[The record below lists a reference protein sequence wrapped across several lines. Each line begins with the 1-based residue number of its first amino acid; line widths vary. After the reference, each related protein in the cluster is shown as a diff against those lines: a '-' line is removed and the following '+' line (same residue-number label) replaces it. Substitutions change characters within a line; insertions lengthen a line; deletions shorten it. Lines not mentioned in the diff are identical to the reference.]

1 MKTSPYFLLLLCLWL
16 IAARPVMA
24 EAELNQQIADRYEL
38 LLIKSPQAGVPFDR
52 VVEWYSTGGGGIEVL
67 QQRWKD
73 AAAKDA
79 GARSS
84 YLLLQG
90 LLAERRRDAEAAR
103 KAYQD
108 ALALGANPAQAGRLL
123 GALETT
129 EGHFDAAAI
138 AYEKALAVDELPSVD
153 RLDLMRSLALL
164 YQRSFHEDKA
174 LAVWRDALIRFPGDQ
189 YVLEESGEAFL
200 AAGDYAEARKA
211 FTAMRDAGASD
222 PFRRVAASLRL
233 ARTAEAEG
241 KLDEAV
247 SIYDHALE
255 ETSEGSWIQRDV
267 RNRIEELF
275 RRKNDLPGL
284 LAYYEKRTNAVP
296 GDYVSLVARAQVI
309 DELGRSGEGV
319 DLMRKAAQLAPD
331 NKELQLSLVR
341 WLRQTGNTDEAI
353 AEAEKLALA
362 RDAQDEVLIVLGDL
376 RWSVYEA
383 TKQEKSR
390 AEALAAWSRIAPADS
405 QDVAR
410 IARLADIL
418 QAHGLTDE
426 AMNQWRRIVT
436 LSPGSSDARQR
447 LAEIYLK
454 RNDKQAAEAI
464 VAGLVEGE
472 RTRPENYLS
481 LARIQEKFGWS
492 DMARATVRQGLERN
506 SSDYDLLSLS
516 WTLALKA
523 QDRDAVDALFPQ
535 VWSQAPNEFFAEDA
549 AKKYAVFLSEID
561 SDQPP
566 GRKVADRLARDPGN
580 PQDAVILLRLALSKQ
595 DEKAAAKAVEYLKAQ
610 GNALRA
616 ARAQADFAQAFGS
629 VDDQIA
635 SWEAVAVADPRMA
648 VDSLRTA
655 ARIQA
660 DNGKADAALAT
671 MKQLIEKSPADSS
684 LYAYYADIAAR
695 SGRIDAAVTEL
706 RKAVRYVEDA
716 TSLRLKLAEL
726 LQIQQRNDEAA
737 AVLEEAFVREDRD
750 ARRMEIFR
758 RQIEVASQAGRIDE
772 LIAKLKERQSK
783 EQGGAKYG
791 AYLAEI
797 YMAQGD
803 TLSARDELERS
814 LGRNPDN
821 ASAVSRLRDLAEQ
834 GGDQDDVLRLSARL
848 YELEPSTSN
857 RADYIE
863 RLFSAGETEKG
874 LEEFGK
880 ARESALKKPG
890 DWNSV
895 LLAMRRSG
903 LDAEADAFIGEVAAR
918 PESSIEQRW
927 EMANLRLQQRQ
938 FNQAKETMWQML
950 SQGNL
955 ADSLQAV
962 SQDTSANHMYGSS
975 GPWLRYAPFYALM
988 NGVQGSL
995 QQMFNTYRG
1004 RGMYRSYPMMY
1015 YPAAGGGS
1023 ASPVTP
1029 EQRVQVTALFT
1040 LQRLAIAEGQTE
1052 EFQAKLRD
1060 LLTKN
1065 NVPRSLQAIIYQ
1077 VTNDGDGLRSI
1088 VAAEA
1093 DDPGSDLSTARFLIE
1108 GSLAEHPDDK
1118 ERKARISE
1126 RLEKADPVFACGKVL
1141 ADTRKEFVGPG
1152 NTVAAEK
1159 REALKKRIQ
1168 EILQRP
1174 EVATSPQLQIQLV
1187 SLALTGKLFDTAIE
1201 ILDGMDQSGNL
1212 SADVLTQML
1221 MLRNTV
1227 LIQAIMADS
1236 PLAPDLFA
1244 RLLKDASSV
1253 QAKMSPVMFR
1263 SGMLLRGA
1271 RQPFLLIQ
1279 NSNDLAVGDSEL
1291 TVATY
1296 RTLTQSSG
1304 QEPAVDRDGK
1314 ISAWLARRASTDTL
1328 DVYGVALFYQAWF
1341 AGNRDEAI
1349 KRLEAIQKKNPTPR
1363 GAALLLEAYERS
1375 NASDKALAVI
1385 DVAEMQDGE
1394 TLEIR
1399 TFRKLRLLRAAG
1411 RTDEARALLDKLAKG
1426 RVSYTLRDQIA
1437 NEVNLLGIPVANYQ
1451 NLTPQSFRT
1460 SRSSRS
1466 GSDPLR
1472 DAVSR
1477 LVNGGRKDE
1486 AEKLARQ
1493 VLQRPFPPESDY
1505 QARNL
1510 RDSMLQTLS
1519 SMKCLDAL
1527 ESELRDQLAKNPG
1540 DFNTIVRLAEILAS
1554 NDSSDAAADLLIKA
1568 VEDGAATGPQ
1578 LGYAV
1583 SILQRRSG
1591 GQGKVAELLCRVIK
1605 RNPDEL
1611 YSSGVQLQ
1619 DVLQRSDD
1627 PKTQELLADTIAGLD
1642 QRGYDLLFLPQRLSG
1657 QFSEAAILPRLAEFS
1672 YQAGKTDQ
1680 AIALLS
1686 RARDES
1692 LSNLYQSW
1700 PLLIRLMEYQLLQGK
1715 KDDARAI
1722 MLSLVGESSQAPA
1735 MRAQGGIASVLMN
1748 MMQNSYG
1755 GTKPMEDQL
1764 LRFGKVAEQ
1773 TDTFQLLMDRLAPME
1788 AQPAP
1793 AGITAGLLLRTIY
1806 KQPGVVK
1813 EWKDLANDKTPVL
1826 GYVSPSVLAT
1836 GLKVLAEQSDGEKT
1850 VPGLLAKMQDAQ
1862 YYSGDGHLSFL
1873 VQIQPILEKY
1883 RENPKVTKFVESI
1896 VGKSLSDP
1904 NAVNYLAYTE
1914 SYPEAVS
1921 LLIDLGQVDLAQ
1933 KLLDATATA
1942 RSNRNSGRDI
1952 VFQTIEAKL
1961 KAARGSS
1968 SAYQF
1973 LCAGTPAAEGKLKVF
1988 WKASLAVEEV
1998 SMPEYY
2004 PRKIVQWE
2012 SGGFSFGAKQK
2023 PLELEILAGPNPM
2036 TMERVALI
2044 KGPAATGS
2052 IDVKVSGTLGLLQA
2066 RWKRSDGSEGWG
2078 PLTAYLQGEN
2088 LASGNG
2094 VPASTGGVGKEAF
2107 RADQP
2112 GPLGPKSA
2120 VVLETMSPQTD
2131 IKIDLASVKIT
2142 DAEEGLAFLGW
2153 FGSRSRNGGPSV
2165 SFRIKTAGGSDSSD
2179 GDYFSQLADGM
2190 WTQSVKIYCKNDNE
2204 HGWSSLPARAEQ
2216 FIVTG
2221 QFRATN
2227 GYNNQWAISG
2237 AWSGVQVIR
2246 FFWKEQ
2252 AAEVKSM
2259 LEQAGRARAQ
2269 KDFAAATDAY
2279 FKALKL
2285 SPSTVLQ
2292 QNSSAVFE
2300 CAEKAQRLPELYRLF
2315 LSPALYLPNPL
2326 TDNRMDLQGDAFITR
2341 LVDVASLP
2349 DASAPAKEWL
2359 ERIQKIPLSES
2370 TRFAIDVALLKA
2382 GKDDPEK
2389 TTPEKL
2395 AAFLGWQPEKA
2406 NAGRLRMLWYSGGSD
2421 VYPVKSLL
2429 EIIEKTNNT
2438 AKVRELMK
2446 KMPVTA
2452 DVVASQ
2458 LMLEAWLAAPA
2469 DPQAALTA
2477 YSQSIAQQKS
2487 GQNSVS
2493 FSSTMQD
2500 WVLRRIALTHP
2511 EPGNI
2516 LAAFTALQSQR
2527 SSDPRYAQKT
2537 TVEFLYAMS
2546 KQDTPLGA
2554 KYASLWADA
2563 EFAGYRIPG
2572 YEASRERLGAL
2583 VQRLQ
2588 DAQDWERI
2596 ETLKG
2601 LVESSKTFDPAIRQ
2615 ELTRLSAVAALGRG
2629 NSDIAWP
2636 VVWSKPGA
2644 SPTEVTACW
2653 QWNLRD
2659 TRPDEGL
2666 FDMVTTV
2673 SDKPVLSE
2681 IKGQDRVEIYFGE
2694 MPNDMKLI
2702 GKLDGAAATG
2712 ELPLDLPSANGF
2724 LRAVAVLGDRQVRGP
2739 LAMVVSGPPIYPP
2752 VDQGLKELLLSGAKP
2767 LDAAQLFV
2775 KGAAPDGSPAIQL
2788 GVLGEGNNLG
2798 YEGPAFP
2805 LPPAR
2810 FCVSRCWLRRAGN
2823 GVATVTTRFQGDAGA
2838 GRQQVDLLLA
2848 YRSEST
2854 GSWVYYTRAVP
2865 SLPSHTFWV
2874 PWDHLT
2880 GVIPCIQEAQPGTQI
2895 ASWEMIDA
2903 TDSAYGKWLV
2913 ELALL
2918 KGRLE
2923 KASTPELLDRL
2934 AKLAAVEPLT
2944 VLDYHGDWVCRELIK
2959 GGKSAAL
2966 PPLFQTAFA
2975 AEPNPLFARS
2985 RPERVYANLFAV
2997 IDNSE
3002 VPLDVRQQALEVG
3015 LVSCGKNRLGRKISL
3030 QRRELELAKLAG
3042 NEAEVRSR
3050 LKGEMLDLL
3059 KAGDD
3064 QRKALMG
3071 ALKEK
3076 AVWRDRLVNDLFT
3089 IAVALEDETITRGL
3103 LSAVSNAKDDSLE
3116 AYRRTFAAL
3125 ALELILPD
3133 PKLDEQW
3140 QTHVEKGFA
3149 LTERVQ
3155 NARDILLWPS
3165 VIADTLAAKAL
3176 FPEVQRPLRQKAFD
3190 RLIKLDVN
3198 KSENAVEL
3206 TRSGAQLIQVD
3217 LEQKDTASAREIA
3230 DRLGKRLGEREA
3242 KLSDENLRLLLPVLD
3257 SLMAGHMIDPSSPLL
3272 QRAAKDA
3279 AASQTMAEPYRN
3291 YKP

>member
-1 MKTSPYFLLLLCLWL
+1 MKTSPYLLLILCLCL
-16 IAARPVMA
+16 ISARPAMA

-38 LLIKSPQAGVPFDR
+38 LLIKSPQPGAPFDR
-52 VVEWYSTGGGGIEVL
+52 VVEWYSTGGGGLEVL

-73 AAAKDA
+73 AAAKDE

-103 KAYQD
+103 NAYRD

-129 EGHFDAAAI
+129 EGRFDAAAA
-138 AYEKALAVDELPSVD
+138 AYEKALTVEELPSVD

-164 YQRSFHEDKA
+164 YQRSFNEDKA

-200 AAGDYAEARKA
+200 VAGNYAEARKA
-211 FTAMRDAGASD
+211 FTAMRDAGAND
-222 PFRRVAASLRL
+222 PYRRVAASLRL

-241 KLDEAV
+241 KIDEAV

-296 GDYVSLVARAQVI
+296 GDYVSLVARAEVL
-309 DELGRSGEGV
+309 DELGRSSDGV

-331 NKELQLSLVR
+331 NKDLQLSLVR
-341 WLRQTGNTDEAI
+341 WLRQIGNTDEAI

-362 RDAQDEVLIVLGDL
+362 KDAQDDVLILLGDL
-376 RWSVYEA
+376 RWSVYEG
-383 TKQEKSR
+383 TKQDKSR
-390 AEALAAWSRIAPADS
+390 DEALAAWGRIAPSDS

-410 IARLADIL
+410 IARLADIF
-418 QAHGLTDE
+418 QSHGLTDE
-426 AMNQWRRIVT
+426 AMNQWKRIVT

-454 RNDKQAAEAI
+454 RNDKPAAETI

-481 LARIQEKFGWS
+481 LARIQEKFEWF
-492 DMARATVRQGLERN
+492 DLARATVRQGLERN
-506 SSDYDLLSLS
+506 PSDYDLLNLS
-516 WTLALKA
+516 WTLALNAK
-523 QDRDAVDALFPQ
+523 DRDAVDSLFPQ
-535 VWSQAPNEFFAEDA
+535 VWAQAPNEFFAEDA
-549 AKKYAVFLSEID
+549 AKKYASFLSEND
-561 SDQPP
+561 SSQPE
-566 GRKVADRLARDPGN
+566 GRKMADRLTRDPEN
-580 PQDAVILLRLALSKQ
+580 PQDAVILLRLALSAQ
-595 DEKAAAKAVEYLKAQ
+595 DEKAATKAVEYLKTQ
-610 GNALRA
+610 GNALRT

-635 SWEAVAVADPRMA
+635 SWQAVAVADPRMA

-660 DNGKADAALAT
+660 DNGKTDAALAT
-671 MKQLIEKSPADSS
+671 MKQLIEKSPADAS

-695 SGRIDAAVTEL
+695 SGRMESAVEEL

-726 LQIQQRNDEAA
+726 LQMQQRNDEAA

-772 LIAKLKERQSK
+772 LIAKLKERQAK

-821 ASAVSRLRDLAEQ
+821 ASAVSRLRDLSEQ

-880 ARESALKKPG
+880 AREAALKKPG
-890 DWNSV
+890 DWSSV
-895 LLAMRRSG
+895 LIAMRRAG
-903 LDAEADAFIGEVAAR
+903 LDAEADAFIAEVASR
-918 PESSIEQRW
+918 PDASIEQRW
-927 EMANLRLQQRQ
+927 DMANLRLQQRQ
-938 FNQAKETMWQML
+938 FIQAKEAMWQLL
-950 SQGNL
+950 SMGSL
-955 ADSLQAV
+955 ADALQAV
-962 SQDTSANHMYGSS
+962 SQDTSANRMYGSS
-975 GPWLRYAPFYALM
+975 GPWLRYAPFYAIM
-988 NGVQGSL
+988 NGAQGSL
-995 QQMFNTYRG
+995 QQMFTNYRG
-1004 RGMYRSYPMMY
+1004 RGIYRSYPMMY
-1015 YPAAGGGS
+1015 YPAIGGGN

-1029 EQRVQVTALFT
+1029 EQKAQVMALFT
-1040 LQRLAIAEGQTE
+1040 LQRLAFAEGQSK
-1052 EFQAKLRD
+1052 EFQSRLHE
-1060 LLTKN
+1060 LLKKN
-1065 NVPRSLQAIIYQ
+1065 NVPRSLQATIYQ
-1077 VTNDGDGLRSI
+1077 VTNDTDGLRAI

-1093 DDPGSDLSTARFLIE
+1093 DDPSSDLTTARLLIE

-1118 ERKARISE
+1118 ERKARITE
-1126 RLEKADPVFACGKVL
+1126 RLEKADPVFACSKML
-1141 ADTRKEFVGPG
+1141 ADTRKEFLETG
-1152 NTVAAEK
+1152 NTVPAEK

-1168 EILQRP
+1168 EIRQRP
-1174 EVATSPQLQIQLV
+1174 EVSTSPQLQIQLV
-1187 SLALTGKLFDTAIE
+1187 SLALAGKFFDTAIE
-1201 ILDGMDQSGNL
+1201 ILDGMDDKSGNL
-1212 SADVLTQML
+1212 PADLLTQIL
-1221 MLRNTV
+1221 MLRNSV
-1227 LIQAIMADS
+1227 LMQAIMADS
-1236 PLAPDLFA
+1236 PLAPDLFV
-1244 RLLKDASSV
+1244 RLIKDASSA
-1253 QAKMSPVMFR
+1253 QIKTSPFMFR
-1263 SGMLLRGA
+1263 SGMLLRGV
-1271 RQPFLLIQ
+1271 RQPYLLIQ

-1291 TVATY
+1291 PVATY
-1296 RTLTQSSG
+1296 RTMTQSAG
-1304 QEPAVDRDGK
+1304 QETAVDRDGK
-1314 ISAWLARRASTDTL
+1314 ISAWLAKRASTDTL
-1328 DVYGVALFYQAWF
+1328 DVYGVAMFYQTWF

-1349 KRLEAIQKKNPTPR
+1349 KRLEAVQKKNPTPR

-1375 NASDKALAVI
+1375 NANDKALAVI

-1394 TLEIR
+1394 TAEIR
-1399 TFRKLRLLRAAG
+1399 TFRKLRLLRTAG
-1411 RTDEARALLDKLAKG
+1411 KLDEARALLDKLAKG

-1437 NEVNLLGIPVANYQ
+1437 NEVNLMGIPVANYQ
-1451 NLTPQSFRT
+1451 NLAQQPFRT
-1460 SRSSRS
+1460 SRSSR
-1466 GSDPLR
+1466 GSDPMQET
-1472 DAVSR
+1472 VSR

-1493 VLQRPFPPESDY
+1493 VLQRPFPSANDY
-1505 QARNL
+1505 QAINQRDFML
-1510 RDSMLQTLS
+1510 RTLY
-1519 SMKCLDAL
+1519 SMKRLDAL
-1527 ESELRDQLAKNPG
+1527 ESELRDQLAENPK
-1540 DFNTIVRLAEILAS
+1540 DFNTIVRLAEILTL
-1554 NDSSDAAADLLIKA
+1554 NDSSNIAADLLIKA
-1568 VEDGAATGPQ
+1568 VDDGVPTGSQ
-1578 LGYAV
+1578 LSYAV
-1583 SILQRRSG
+1583 SRMQRGNG
-1591 GQGKVAELLCRVIK
+1591 GQEKIAELLCRIIK

-1611 YSSGVQLQ
+1611 YTGGIQLQ
-1619 DVLQRSDD
+1619 EVLQRGDD
-1627 PKTQELLADTIAGLD
+1627 QKSQELLADTIASLD
-1642 QRGYDLLFLPQRLSG
+1642 QKRYDQLFLPQRLSG
-1657 QFSEAAILPRLAEFS
+1657 QYSEVAILPRLAEFS

-1686 RARDES
+1686 RAKDES
-1692 LSNLYQSW
+1692 LTNLYQSW
-1700 PLLIRLMEYQLLQGK
+1700 PLLIRLMEFQLLQGK

-1722 MLSLVGESSQAPA
+1722 MLSLVGDSSQSPA
-1735 MRAQGGIASVLMN
+1735 IRSQGGIAGILMN

-1755 GTKPMEDQL
+1755 GGKSTEDQL
-1764 LRFGKVAEQ
+1764 IRFGKIAEQ
-1773 TDTFQLLMDRLAPME
+1773 TDTFQVLMDSLSPKE
-1788 AQPAP
+1788 GQPVMP
-1793 AGITAGLLLRTIY
+1793 GISAGLVLRTIY

-1813 EWKDLANDKTPVL
+1813 EWKEIANNKTTTL

-1836 GLKVLAEQSDGEKT
+1836 GLNVLAEQSDGEKT
-1850 VPGLLAKMQDAQ
+1850 VPALLAKMPDAQ
-1862 YYSGDGHLSFL
+1862 YYSGDGQLAFL
-1873 VQIQPILEKY
+1873 VQIRPILEKY
-1883 RENPKVTKFVESI
+1883 RDNPKVAKFLESI

-1904 NAVNYLAYTE
+1904 NAVNYLAYSE
-1914 SYPEAVS
+1914 NYPEAVS
-1921 LLIDLGQVDLAQ
+1921 ILIDLGQVDLAQ
-1933 KLLDATATA
+1933 KLFDATATV

-1952 VFQTIEAKL
+1952 VFQTLEAKL
-1961 KAARGSS
+1961 NASRGSS

-1973 LCAGTPAAEGKLKVF
+1973 LCAGTPGADGKLKVF
-1988 WKASLAVEEV
+1988 WKASLAVDDS
-1998 SMPEYY
+1998 SMSEYY
-2004 PRKIVQWE
+2004 NRKIVQWD
-2012 SGGFSFGAKQK
+2012 SGSFAFGTKQK
-2023 PLELEILAGPNPM
+2023 PLELEILAGPNPLA
-2036 TMERVALI
+2036 MERVALV
-2044 KGPAATGS
+2044 KGPAASGS
-2052 IDVKVSGTLGLLQA
+2052 IDVKAPGSLGLLQA
-2066 RWKRSDGSEGWG
+2066 RWKRSDGTEGWG

-2088 LASGNG
+2088 LASGNAI
-2094 VPASTGGVGKEAF
+2094 PTSIGGAGKDAF
-2107 RADQP
+2107 SAEQP

-2120 VVLETMSPQTD
+2120 VTLETLSPQTEL
-2131 IKIDLASVKIT
+2131 KVDLASVKIT
-2142 DAEEGLAFLGW
+2142 ESEEGLAFLGW
-2153 FGSRSRNGGPSV
+2153 FGSRSRNGAPSIT
-2165 SFRIKTAGGSDSSD
+2165 FRIKTTGGNDSTD
-2179 GDYFSQLADGM
+2179 GDYISQLSDGM
-2190 WTQSVKIYCKNDNE
+2190 WTQSVKIYSKSDSDR
-2204 HGWSSLPARAEQ
+2204 GWSSLPAKAEQ
-2216 FIVTG
+2216 FTVTG

-2227 GYNNQWAISG
+2227 GYNSQWAISG

-2246 FFWKEQ
+2246 FPWKEQ
-2252 AAEVKSM
+2252 AAEVKAL
-2259 LEQAGRARAQ
+2259 LEEAGKARGK
-2269 KDFAAATDAY
+2269 KDFAGATDAY

-2285 SPSTVLQ
+2285 SPGQVLR
-2292 QNSSAVFE
+2292 QNSSSVFE
-2300 CAEKAQRLPELYRLF
+2300 CAEKAQKLPEMYSLF
-2315 LSPALYLPNPL
+2315 LAPALYLPNPL
-2326 TDNRMDLQGDAFITR
+2326 TDNRMDLQGDGFLAR
-2341 LVDVASLP
+2341 LVEVASRP
-2349 DASAPAKEWL
+2349 DASPSAKEWL
-2359 ERIQKIPLSES
+2359 QRIQDIPLSES

-2382 GKDDPEK
+2382 AKDNPEK

-2406 NAGRLRMLWYSGGSD
+2406 NIGRLRMLWYSRGSD
-2421 VYPVKSLL
+2421 VYPVKTVL
-2429 EIIEKTNNT
+2429 EVIEATNNT

-2458 LMLEAWLAAPA
+2458 LMLEAWLAAPT

-2477 YSQSIAQQKS
+2477 FNQALAQQKS

-2493 FSSTMQD
+2493 FGGNMQD

-2516 LAAFTALQSQR
+2516 LAAFTALQGQR

-2537 TVEFLYAMS
+2537 TVEFLYTMS
-2546 KQDTPLGA
+2546 KQETPLGA
-2554 KYASLWADA
+2554 KFASLWADA
-2563 EFAGYRIPG
+2563 EFAGYKIPG

-2583 VQRLQ
+2583 IRRLQ
-2588 DAQDWERI
+2588 EAQDWERI

-2601 LVESSKTFDPAIRQ
+2601 LVESSKTIDQGIRQ
-2615 ELTRLSAVAALGRG
+2615 ELARLSAVAALRRG
-2629 NSDIAWP
+2629 DSDIAWP

-2644 SPTEVTACW
+2644 SPTEATVCW

-2659 TRPDEGL
+2659 TRPDEGF
-2666 FDMVTTV
+2666 FDMVTAV
-2673 SDKPVLSE
+2673 SDKPALTE
-2681 IKGQDRVEIYFGE
+2681 INGQDRVEIYFGE
-2694 MPNDMKLI
+2694 MPNDLKLI
-2702 GKLDGAAATG
+2702 GKVDGSAAAG
-2712 ELPLDLPSANGF
+2712 ELALDLPAANGF

-2739 LAMVVSGPPIYPP
+2739 MAVVVSGPPIYPP
-2752 VDQGLKELLLSGAKP
+2752 VDQGLKELLMSGAKP
-2767 LDAAQLFV
+2767 LDASQLFV
-2775 KGAAPDGSPAIQL
+2775 KGAAPDGSPAVQL
-2788 GVLGEGNNLG
+2788 GVLGEGDNLS
-2798 YEGPAFP
+2798 YEGPSFP

-2838 GRQQVDLLLA
+2838 GKQEVDLLLA
-2848 YRSEST
+2848 YRSESA

-2874 PWDHLT
+2874 PYDHLT
-2880 GVIPCIQEAQPGTQI
+2880 GVIPCIQSAQPGTQL
-2895 ASWEMIDA
+2895 ATWEMIDA
-2903 TDSAYGKWLV
+2903 TDSAYGRWLV
-2913 ELALL
+2913 ELVLL
-2918 KGRLE
+2918 KGQLE
-2923 KASTPELLDRL
+2923 KASTPQLVDRL
-2934 AKLAAVEPLT
+2934 AQLVAVEPLT

-2959 GGKSAAL
+2959 GGKSSAL
-2966 PPLFQTAFA
+2966 PPLFRTALE
-2975 AEPNPLFARS
+2975 AEANPLFART
-2985 RPERVYANLFAV
+2985 RPERVYANLFSV
-2997 IDNSE
+2997 IDNPD
-3002 VPLDVRQQALEVG
+3002 VPLEVRQQALEIG
-3015 LVSCGKNRLGRKISL
+3015 LASCSKNRLARKISL
-3030 QRRELELAKLAG
+3030 ERRELDLAKVAG
-3042 NEAEVRSR
+3042 KDAEVRTR
-3050 LKGEMLDLL
+3050 LKGELLDLV
-3059 KAGDD
+3059 KSGDD
-3064 QRKALMG
+3064 QRKTLLG

-3089 IAVALEDETITRGL
+3089 IVIALDDETITRGL

-3125 ALELILPD
+3125 ALEMSLPD

-3140 QTHVEKGFA
+3140 QARVDKGFA

-3165 VIADTLAAKAL
+3165 VMADTLAAKAL
-3176 FPEVQRPLRQKAFD
+3176 FPEMQGTLRQKAFD
-3190 RLIKLDVN
+3190 QLIKLDIN

-3206 TRSGAQLIQVD
+3206 TRSAAQLIQAD
-3217 LEQKDTASAREIA
+3217 LEKKDTSSAREVS

-3257 SLMAGHMIDPSSPLL
+3257 GLMAEKIIDPGSPLL

-3279 AASQTMAEPYRN
+3279 ADSQTMADAYEKYR
-3291 YKP
+3291 P